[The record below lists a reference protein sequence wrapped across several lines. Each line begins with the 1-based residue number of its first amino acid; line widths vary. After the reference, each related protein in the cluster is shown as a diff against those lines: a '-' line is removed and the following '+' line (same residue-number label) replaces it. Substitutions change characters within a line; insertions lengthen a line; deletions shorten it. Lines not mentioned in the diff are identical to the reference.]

1 MSEALSKIGRDM
13 KLVVPLELDDGTPA
27 FVHSVSIS
35 LEAFGV
41 NFRILGRAWSMMMR
55 DEVTPDAGGR
65 FASAYLMD
73 AAHALYG
80 EEDGTRRANA
90 ILTEIMRGSTFVSQG
105 AGGVQSGPYYN
116 AKQNGGI
123 SAEDARQV
131 ESILVFFILVLLSQ
145 EPKRAAIYLNGLRFF
160 VDARIV
166 SLTSTEFVNSL
177 RTSSAA
183 APSGE
188 KTAAS

>member
-1 MSEALSKIGRDM
+1 MSGTLSKIGRDL
-13 KLVVPLELDDGTPA
+13 KLVVPLELDDGTPG

-65 FASAYLMD
+65 FAFAYLLD
-73 AAHALYG
+73 AAQNLYG

-90 ILTEIMRGSTFVSQG
+90 ILTEIMRGSTFISQG
-105 AGGVQSGPYYN
+105 KDGIQSGPYYN
-116 AKQNGGI
+116 AKQNGAI

-145 EPKRAAIYLNGLRFF
+145 EPKRAAIYLRGLRFF
-160 VDARIV
+160 VDAQII
-166 SLTSTEFVNSL
+166 SSTSTEFVNSL
-177 RTSSAA
+177 RTLKTPES
-183 APSGE
+183 SGE
-188 KTAAS
+188 KNQD